1 MVNLEIRL
9 SLYNDL
15 QFPSYVWVNDEEEN
29 EREGYEY
36 VNVSVNDDDY
46 DVFID
51 FLEENKDV
59 VISFDTY

>member
-51 FLEENKDV
+51 FLEDNKDV